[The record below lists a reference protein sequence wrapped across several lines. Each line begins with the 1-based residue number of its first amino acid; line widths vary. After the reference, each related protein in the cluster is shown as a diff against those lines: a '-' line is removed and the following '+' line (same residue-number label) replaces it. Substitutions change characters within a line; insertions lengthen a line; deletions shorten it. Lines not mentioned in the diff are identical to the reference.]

1 MKTFQLTAKK
11 KITLALL
18 VVIALALLIFIIN
31 VQMNQPDNL
40 PANYMERLK
49 NPGMTGDYIGL
60 WKSRWHE
67 ENKAW
72 IYPAKQYAIYAVVA
86 LACFVSLGRSFKS
99 KILEI
104 RKCFSRLREA
114 FLNIIQQY
122 RFLQ

>member
-11 KITLALL
+11 KITLALV
-18 VVIALALLIFIIN
+18 VVIVVALLIFIIN

-60 WKSRWHE
+60 WKS
-67 ENKAW
+67 
-72 IYPAKQYAIYAVVA
+72 PC
-86 LACFVSLGRSFKS
+86 LFVSLGRSFKS

-114 FLNIIQQY
+114 FLNII
-122 RFLQ
+122 

>member
-18 VVIALALLIFIIN
+18 VVIALALLIFIVN

-40 PANYMERLK
+40 PANYMERLQ

-72 IYPAKQYAIYAVVA
+72 LYPTKQYAIYAVVA
-86 LACFVSLGRSFKS
+86 LACLSAWVAAS
-99 KILEI
+99 KA
-104 RKCFSRLREA
+104 KFWK
-114 FLNIIQQY
+114 
-122 RFLQ
+122 

>member
-1 MKTFQLTAKK
+1 MKTFQLTAKN

-18 VVIALALLIFIIN
+18 VVIALALVIFIVN

-72 IYPAKQYAIYAVVA
+72 LYPTKQYAIYAVGA
-86 LACFVSLGRSFKS
+86 LACLSAWVAAS
-99 KILEI
+99 KA
-104 RKCFSRLREA
+104 KFWK
-114 FLNIIQQY
+114 
-122 RFLQ
+122 

>member
-49 NPGMTGDYIGL
+49 NPEMTGDYIGL
-60 WKSRWHE
+60 WKSCWHE

-72 IYPAKQYAIYAVVA
+72 LYPAKQYAIYAEVA
-86 LACFVSLGRSFKS
+86 LACLSAWVTVSKAKFWK
-99 KILEI
+99 
-104 RKCFSRLREA
+104 
-114 FLNIIQQY
+114 
-122 RFLQ
+122 

>member
-1 MKTFQLTAKK
+1 MKTLQLTAKK
-11 KITLALL
+11 KITLTLL
-18 VVIALALLIFIIN
+18 VVN

-72 IYPAKQYAIYAVVA
+72 LYPAKQYAIYAVVA
-86 LACFVSLGRSFKS
+86 LACLSAWVTAS
-99 KILEI
+99 KA
-104 RKCFSRLREA
+104 KFWK
-114 FLNIIQQY
+114 
-122 RFLQ
+122 

>member
-49 NPGMTGDYIGL
+49 NPGMTGDYISL

-67 ENKAW
+67 EDKVW
-72 IYPAKQYAIYAVVA
+72 IYPAKQYAIYAGADLDCLSAWVA
-86 LACFVSLGRSFKS
+86 SS
-99 KILEI
+99 KA
-104 RKCFSRLREA
+104 KFWK
-114 FLNIIQQY
+114 
-122 RFLQ
+122 

>member
-1 MKTFQLTAKK
+1 MKTLQLTAKK

-18 VVIALALLIFIIN
+18 VVIALALVIFIIN

-60 WKSRWHE
+60 WKSRWYE

-72 IYPAKQYAIYAVVA
+72 LYPAKQYAIYGVVA
-86 LACFVSLGRSFKS
+86 FACLSAWVTAS
-99 KILEI
+99 KA
-104 RKCFSRLREA
+104 KFWK
-114 FLNIIQQY
+114 
-122 RFLQ
+122 

>member
-18 VVIALALLIFIIN
+18 VIIAVALVIFIIN

-40 PANYMERLK
+40 PANYMERHK

-67 ENKAW
+67 ENKVW
-72 IYPAKQYAIYAVVA
+72 LYPAKQYAIYAVVA
-86 LACFVSLGRSFKS
+86 LACLSAWVTAS
-99 KILEI
+99 KA
-104 RKCFSRLREA
+104 KFWK
-114 FLNIIQQY
+114 
-122 RFLQ
+122 